1 MLQQHL
7 SLYLDKLVASEVL
20 KRMQTPKVVVAAV
33 AAVAAVF
40 DVTCAIASV
49 DFECVVVPASPTLA
63 SV

>member
-1 MLQQHL
+1 
-7 SLYLDKLVASEVL
+7 
-20 KRMQTPKVVVAAV
+20 MQTPKVVVAAV